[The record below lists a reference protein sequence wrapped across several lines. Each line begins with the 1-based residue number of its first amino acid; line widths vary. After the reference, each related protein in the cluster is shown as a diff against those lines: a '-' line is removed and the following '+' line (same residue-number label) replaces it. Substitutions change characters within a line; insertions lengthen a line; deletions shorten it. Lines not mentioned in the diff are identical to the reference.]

1 MTSVA
6 LVLHED
12 RDTVFAPEPPSPG
25 VPERSADRW
34 TDGPDGRQAIVL
46 ALRDAAVGE
55 ADLLRLGRNPAIPLD
70 RQYEEFFDLVGS
82 HVARVLATARTQLAE
97 HRRAD
102 ALAALDRAKTVFF
115 TNVSHEFR
123 TPLTL
128 IDAPLRE
135 LADEPGLD
143 PAIGDRVALALRASG
158 RLRRLVNTL
167 LEFSQIESGTSAPA
181 IVSIDLGEVVRDV
194 AGVFQ
199 SAFESAGLYLRV
211 VGDGPARPV
220 LADPEMLERILLN
233 LVSNALKF
241 TADGGVELRLG
252 SEDEHAVLAVVDTG
266 VGIGPSDVERVFDRF
281 ARVESGWSRSR
292 EGSGIGLALAAEL
305 TRLQEGTLTV
315 TSEVGVG
322 STFTLRLPLG
332 SGTSIVTRP
341 AARERQAFADE
352 ASGWTGVPEPTAAGQ
367 SRPTR
372 AGRILIAD
380 DNADMRGYL
389 QRLLGRQ
396 WATRSVSDGEAA
408 LESIVGD
415 PPDLVLADVMMP
427 RLDGLE
433 LVARIRG
440 TPELAGLPV
449 ILLSARAGDE
459 ARAEGLAGG
468 ADDYLVKPF
477 SATDLVARIASQLER
492 QDARRRSSEALRI
505 SEARWRGLIEGIPN
519 PIATLATD
527 GAVTYVNPASL
538 GFLGAEPP
546 GPLGSAWRHLV
557 HPDDLSRLVEA
568 WTAAVDQGSAFAI
581 EVRVRRADG
590 LHRWMSLQ
598 VSPIA
603 DEPEARSGWITVASD
618 IDDERKSNEAR
629 EAFVGVLAHELR
641 TPITSIY
648 AASVLLNRTPD
659 GDSAAIRSLAADVG
673 AEADRLRRMVDD
685 LVVISHVDRGA
696 SLVRDDPVL
705 LQRILDRVVREEA
718 TRYPER
724 RVDLVVEGDLPP
736 VSGDDGYVEQILRNL
751 LSNAAKYGAG
761 ASITVDTRRGPGENE
776 VSIAVRDRGPGFVDG
791 DEDRVFDLFY
801 RGDTASRRAAGSG
814 IGLYVVRALATAMGG
829 TVEARTHPE
838 GGGQVSVILCT
849 AG

>member
-1 MTSVA
+1 M
-6 LVLHED
+6 
-12 RDTVFAPEPPSPG
+12 
-25 VPERSADRW
+25 
-34 TDGPDGRQAIVL
+34 
-46 ALRDAAVGE
+46 
-55 ADLLRLGRNPAIPLD
+55 
-70 RQYEEFFDLVGS
+70 
-82 HVARVLATARTQLAE
+82 LATARTQLAE

-167 LEFSQIESGTSAPA
+167 LEFSQIESGTSAA
-181 IVSIDLGEVVRDV
+181 GIASIDLGEVVRDV

-332 SGTSIVTRP
+332 SGTTHRDP
-341 AARERQAFADE
+341 AGGAR
-352 ASGWTGVPEPTAAGQ
+352 ASGVRRRGVRMGRGVPEPTAAGQ

-519 PIATLATD
+519 PIATLGTD
-527 GAVTYVNPASL
+527 GADHLRQSRLARVPGRGAAGAARVGMAAPRPRRRPVTSGRGVDGRGRPGSRLRDRRSRPTCRRAPSLDEPAMYRRSRTRPKRRRA
-538 GFLGAEPP
+538 GSRSRAMSTTSASRTRPGRPSWACSRTSCGRRSPRSTPHRCSSTGRPRATRRRSDPSPPTWARRPIACGGWSTTSSSSRTSTGARAWSAMTRCSSSGSSTGSSARRPP
-546 GPLGSAWRHLV
+546 GTPS
-557 HPDDLSRLVEA
+557 D
-568 WTAAVDQGSAFAI
+568 
-581 EVRVRRADG
+581 
-590 LHRWMSLQ
+590 
-598 VSPIA
+598 
-603 DEPEARSGWITVASD
+603 AS
-618 IDDERKSNEAR
+618 
-629 EAFVGVLAHELR
+629 
-641 TPITSIY
+641 TSC
-648 AASVLLNRTPD
+648 
-659 GDSAAIRSLAADVG
+659 
-673 AEADRLRRMVDD
+673 
-685 LVVISHVDRGA
+685 
-696 SLVRDDPVL
+696 
-705 LQRILDRVVREEA
+705 
-718 TRYPER
+718 
-724 RVDLVVEGDLPP
+724 VEGDLPP

-751 LSNAAKYGAG
+751 LSNAAKYGDGG
-761 ASITVDTRRGPGENE
+761 ADHGRDTRRGPGEHE
-776 VSIAVRDRGPGFVDG
+776 VTIAVRDRGPGFVDG

-801 RGDTASRRAAGSG
+801 RGDTASRRAAG
-814 IGLYVVRALATAMGG
+814 IRHRPVRGPC
-829 TVEARTHPE
+829 ARDRDGRE
-838 GGGQVSVILCT
+838 GGGANPSGGRG
-849 AG
+849 AGQRHPVHRGLTH